1 MDEVIRV
8 KDQFYILASSSVADE
23 QTRVLKHAET
33 FAVFDRHG
41 DIRPLGFEDHGIYH
55 QGTRFLSQLVLK
67 LEEKNPLLLSSTV
80 KEDNELLTVDLTNPN
95 FESQD
100 QRMIHS
106 GTIHLGRLTYLWESC
121 CYERILMSNY
131 GLRSV
136 AFTLSLIFDADY
148 VDIFEVRGTKR
159 LKRGIKL
166 DTVVEEDHVV
176 LSYRGLDGKLRKTT
190 LAFATKPQ
198 ELRADQARF
207 AVTLEPHEKATLS
220 LTVSCELEDEPVR
233 NETFDQAFV
242 KNKNMYQNLRLDAC
256 VVETSNEQFNDWL
269 NRSRADLYMM
279 VTQTPQGLYPYAGI
293 PWFSTIFGRDGI
305 ITALET
311 LWVDPEIARGV
322 LGYLAAHQA
331 RDIIPEQDAEPGKI
345 LHEERKGEMVSL
357 KEIPFGCYYGTIDA
371 TPLFVALAGHYYE
384 RTGDRAFIQ
393 ELWPHIQLAL
403 NWIDT
408 YGDVDKDSFVEYER
422 RTAGGLSH
430 QGWKDS
436 EDSIF
441 HADGNSAPPSIA
453 LCEVQGYVYDAKLKA
468 ARLASMLQNDNEA
481 KRLRREAEA
490 LRKKF
495 LKDFW
500 CQELGT
506 YALALDGNKRPCQVK
521 SSNAGQCLFSGIATE
536 EHARTVAQ
544 GLLTEDFFTGWGIR
558 TIASSESRYNPIS
571 YHNGSIW
578 PHDNALI
585 AFGMSRYGLKDEVVK
600 VLAGLFDASLFVDQH
615 RLPELFC
622 GFVRRPGE
630 APTLYPVAC
639 DPQSWASGSV
649 YLLLQSCLGLSI
661 QAHENKIYFHHPALP
676 TFLQEVS
683 IKNLK
688 VGSACVDIELKRH
701 EQDVGVNVRRRE
713 GDIEVVVTK

>member
-55 QGTRFLSQLVLK
+55 QGTRFLSQLDLK

-80 KEDNELLTVDLTNPN
+80 KEDNELLTVDLTNPD
-95 FESQD
+95 FECQD
-100 QRMIHS
+100 QGMIHS
-106 GTIHLGRLTYLWESC
+106 GTLHLGRLIYLWESC

-136 AFTLSLIFDADY
+136 AFTLSVIFDADY

-190 LAFATKPQ
+190 LAFAPKPQ

-207 AVTLEPHEKATLS
+207 AVTLEPHEEATFS

-279 VTQTPQGLYPYAGI
+279 LTQTPQGLYPYAGI

-311 LWVDPEIARGV
+311 LWLDPEIARGV

-422 RTAGGLSH
+422 RAVGGLSH

-468 ARLASMLQNDNEA
+468 AQLASMLQNDDEA
-481 KRLRREAEA
+481 KRLRRDAEA

-495 LKDFW
+495 RKDFW

-506 YALALDGNKRPCQVK
+506 YALALDGNKRPCQVR
-521 SSNAGQCLFSGIATE
+521 SSNAGQCLFSGIASE
-536 EHARTVAQ
+536 EHARAVAQ
-544 GLLTEDFFTGWGIR
+544 GLLTEEFFTGWGIR
-558 TIASSESRYNPIS
+558 TIASSESRYNPMS

-585 AFGMSRYGLKDEVVK
+585 AFGMSRYGLKDEVMR
-600 VLAGLFDASLFVDQH
+600 VLAGLFDASLFADQH

-630 APTLYPVAC
+630 GPTLYPVAC
-639 DPQSWASGSV
+639 DPQSWASGAV

-661 QAHENKIYFHHPALP
+661 RAHENKIYFDHPALP
-676 TFLQEVS
+676 TFLQEVI

-688 VGSACVDIELKRH
+688 VGSASVDIELQRH
-701 EQDVGVNVRRRE
+701 QHDVGVNVKRRG
-713 GDIEVVVTK
+713 GDIEVFVTK